1 MEFCLKDNNEF
12 NDNIINFYNFQLKA
26 NHKNTLF
33 YGVTKEPIIND
44 YMLIY
49 NYYVLNDDLSKTF
62 GEVTWKYKIDELI
75 DKLHNISNELINKG
89 YSKITDESLEVLK
102 IIENCTNCKSN
113 TGKFNL
119 DEIHRLI
126 NKIESRLAKLKKE
139 QEEKDNIVDEL
150 NEELSKTNN
159 KLNEMLCKG
168 CKEEIKKL
176 ADKCENQKLARFLYC
191 ANKYNHFNYIRWI
204 PFDEFENTEYLAKG
218 SFGEV
223 HKATWINGG
232 YEEVVLKRIYNSND
246 KIVDILKEV
255 K

>member
-1 MEFCLKDNNEF
+1 
-12 NDNIINFYNFQLKA
+12 
-26 NHKNTLF
+26 
-33 YGVTKEPIIND
+33 
-44 YMLIY
+44 MLVF

-126 NKIESRLAKLKKE
+126 NKIESRLAKLEKE
-139 QEEKDNIVDEL
+139 QEEKDIIIDEF
-150 NEELSKTNN
+150 NYELFEINN
-159 KLNEMLCKG
+159 KLNKEVLCEC
-168 CKEEIKKL
+168 CKEEVKKL
-176 ADKCENQKLARFLYC
+176 TYKCGNEKLARFLYC

-223 HKATWINGG
+223 HKATWINGD
-232 YEEVVLKRIYNSND
+232 YKEKEVVLGRIYNSND
-246 KIVDILKEV
+246 NIVDIL
-255 K
+255 

>member
-1 MEFCLKDNNEF
+1 M
-12 NDNIINFYNFQLKA
+12 
-26 NHKNTLF
+26 
-33 YGVTKEPIIND
+33 ND

-176 ADKCENQKLARFLYC
+176 TDKCENKEIASFLHECKLNIKHYC
-191 ANKYNHFNYIRWI
+191 EEYSRWI
-204 PFDEFENTEYLAKG
+204 PFNEFRNIEYLAKG
-218 SFGEV
+218 DFGEV
-223 HKATWINGG
+223 HKATWINC
-232 YEEVVLKRIYNSND
+232 YHNKYKREYDDQEVVLKRIYNSSD
-246 KIVDILKEV
+246 KIVDILNEV
-255 K
+255 SKGLLFNIDYF

>member
-1 MEFCLKDNNEF
+1 M
-12 NDNIINFYNFQLKA
+12 
-26 NHKNTLF
+26 
-33 YGVTKEPIIND
+33 ND

-49 NYYVLNDDLSKTF
+49 NYYVLNDNLSKTF

-150 NEELSKTNN
+150 NEELFEINN
-159 KLNEMLCKG
+159 KLNEMLCKS

-176 ADKCENQKLARFLYC
+176 TDKCGNEKLARFLYC
-191 ANKYNHFNYIRWI
+191 TNIQWI
-204 PFDEFENTEYLAKG
+204 PFDEFKNTEYLAKG

-223 HKATWINGG
+223 HKATWVNIFEKKE
-232 YEEVVLKRIYNSND
+232 YVVLKRIYNSND
-246 KIVDILKEV
+246 KIVDILNEV